1 MQQNPALVPVAAA
14 AFFVG
19 VWVVAVVLVSL
30 LSGWW
35 GLAEQYRTETPFPAH
50 MRRFQRGQMRWRT
63 NYGNI
68 LTVASDSRGLY
79 LSVMFLFRLGHPPL
93 FIPWADISFEDPK
106 PLALLLDAEAAPG
119 AGPDSTAAA
128 RVARRLS
135 ASRQRDERIG
145 EPGEPVSC
153 GVLTRFQ

>member
-1 MQQNPALVPVAAA
+1 MAEWMQQNPALVPVAAA

-93 FIPWADISFEDPK
+93 FIPWADISFEDPN
-106 PLALLLDAEAAPG
+106 LWLFFSMQRLRL
-119 AGPDSTAAA
+119 GPD
-128 RVARRLS
+128 RIPLRLRES
-135 ASRQRDERIG
+135 LVDFLRAGRETSGLESQENPYPAG
-145 EPGEPVSC
+145 
-153 GVLTRFQ
+153 F

>member
-1 MQQNPALVPVAAA
+1 MAECMKQNPALVPVAAA

-19 VWVVAVVLVSL
+19 VWVMAVVLVSL

-93 FIPWADISFEDPK
+93 FIPWADISFEDPN
-106 PLALLLDAEAAPG
+106 LWLFFSMQRLSL
-119 AGPDSTAAA
+119 GPD
-128 RVARRLS
+128 RIPLRLRES
-135 ASRQRDERIG
+135 LVDFLRAGRETSGLDSQENPYPAG
-145 EPGEPVSC
+145 
-153 GVLTRFQ
+153 F

>member
-1 MQQNPALVPVAAA
+1 MAEWMQQNPALVPVAAA

-35 GLAEQYRTETPFPAH
+35 GLAEQYRTETPFPAR

-68 LTVASDSRGLY
+68 LTVVSDSRGLY

-93 FIPWADISFEDPK
+93 FISWADISFEDPN
-106 PLALLLDAEAAPG
+106 LWLFFSMQRLRL
-119 AGPDSTAAA
+119 GPD
-128 RVARRLS
+128 RIPLRLRES
-135 ASRQRDERIG
+135 LVDFLRAGRETSGLESQENPYPAG
-145 EPGEPVSC
+145 
-153 GVLTRFQ
+153 F

>member
-1 MQQNPALVPVAAA
+1 MQQNPALVPLASA

-19 VWVVAVVLVSL
+19 VWAMANVLVSL

-68 LTVASDSRGLY
+68 LTVVSDSRGLY

-93 FIPWADISFEDPK
+93 FIPWADISFEDPN
-106 PLALLLDAEAAPG
+106 LWLFFSMQRLRL
-119 AGPDSTAAA
+119 GPD
-128 RVARRLS
+128 RIPLRL
-135 ASRQRDERIG
+135 R
-145 EPGEPVSC
+145 EPLVDFLRAGRETSGLESQENPYPA
-153 GVLTRFQ
+153 GF